1 MNDNVVDFVGLAV
14 QWLLLPVLGVVLPK
28 VHLGHQRMR
37 MVFTLRTV
45 MRVVLRM
52 VMMRMGAHLP

>member
-14 QWLLLPVLGVVLPK
+14 QWLLLPVLCVVLPK

-37 MVFTLRTV
+37 MVLTLR
-45 MRVVLRM
+45 MVLRM
-52 VMMRMGAHLP
+52 VIMRMGAHLP